1 MELDTDKQLPDSH
14 AEGAVLEDTQPVR
27 FVWDKTTKQSIHNG
41 RMKSRILSDIKAKR
55 SLYRHVPDKEFG
67 KKSLD
72 GAFEQCF
79 TTFRQKFRAQRDV
92 AVAANIRQK
101 EDQKARKARHLSRR
115 KLVSINATLSQVPF
129 SLTHLFQKLNNR
141 AEVRQKLEAF
151 EHVIFDGA
159 LQLECMSSEESEDEP
174 VNSSKPN
181 GILRTRGYAWRSAR
195 LIRFY
200 CILDD
205 EERVDKNAKPKRG
218 VGKKDRCTGP
228 LKEGIHLPPKG
239 VATWMISRTW
249 VRTAQREA
257 PDLSET
263 LSKLTIDPPGFDW
276 EHFEAL
282 GGESGD
288 EGDGHELQHGMQM
301 QQLNMQ
307 MGYALNYPLM

>member
-27 FVWDKTTKQSIHNG
+27 FVWDKTTKQSVHNA
-41 RMKSRILSDIKAKR
+41 RMKTRILSDIKAKR
-55 SLYRHVPDKEFG
+55 SLYKHVPDKEFV

-101 EDQKARKARHLSRR
+101 EDQKARKARHSSRR
-115 KLVSINATLSQVPF
+115 KL
-129 SLTHLFQKLNNR
+129 KLNNR
-141 AEVRQKLEAF
+141 AEARQKLGAF

-181 GILRTRGYAWRSAR
+181 GILRTRGYAWRSTR

-249 VRTAQREA
+249 VRAAQREV
-257 PDLSET
+257 PELSET

-288 EGDGHELQHGMQM
+288 EGDGHELQHGMRM
-301 QQLNMQ
+301 HQLNMQ